1 MQSHLLLIRHFNLIK
16 AVIISTLQVSKTL
29 WHNNKC
35 QWADNIWHNSFSD
48 SLYIVSKDQAGLHLA
63 AVPPGFVLAECPSPF
78 IRDPKAKNGTT
89 DTENA
94 VFCRFGCCM
103 PCPAQDLVNRLYYMK
118 TRLPVISFYFA
129 CISFLMKDGLSM
141 ASLQPTLFVLY
152 QQLRHSSFWS
162 AIWYFPTK
170 GGEYKKEGLNKN
182 GKLLL
187 TRKCIDTLH
196 C

>member
-1 MQSHLLLIRHFNLIK
+1 M
-16 AVIISTLQVSKTL
+16 
-29 WHNNKC
+29 
-35 QWADNIWHNSFSD
+35 
-48 SLYIVSKDQAGLHLA
+48 SKDQAGLHLA

-103 PCPAQDLVNRLYYMK
+103 PCPAQDLVNQLYYMK

-129 CISFLMKDGLSM
+129 CISFLMKDGLNM
-141 ASLQPTLFVLY
+141 ASLQLTLFVLY

-162 AIWYFPTK
+162 ATWYFPTK

-187 TRKCIDTLH
+187 TRKCIDILHCWFWTLH
-196 C
+196 WPSFCSAWLSSFQLVIQSDCNVQEISILPTWIIMPCAVHRVLF